1 MTTFFCMRHGLTD
14 WNAQS
19 RIQGNTDT
27 SLNDEGRD
35 MARAWAKTLDGGGL
49 DLIVTS
55 TLDRA
60 RETGA
65 IVNETLGLP
74 MIEDER
80 LGEQDWGEWTGLT
93 KAELGDMRKLVRQQ
107 ENKGFDFRPKGGE
120 SRNDVLMRACD
131 ALIDI
136 SEEHPGKSILVVTHN
151 GVLKC
156 LAYALSG
163 LDFTPGDPM
172 PLKDYKLHRIE
183 CMEMEL
189 AIGELNMEL

>member
-14 WNAQS
+14 WNVES

-27 SLNDEGRD
+27 ALNEKGRN
-35 MARAWAKTLDGGGL
+35 MAREWAKTLEHGGL
-49 DLIVTS
+49 DLMVTS
-55 TLDRA
+55 TLGRA
-60 RETGA
+60 GETGA
-65 IVNETLGLP
+65 IINETLDLP
-74 MIEDER
+74 VIEDER
-80 LGEQDWGEWTGLT
+80 LCEQDWGEWTGLT
-93 KAELGDMRKLVRQQ
+93 KKDLGDMRKLVRQQ

-120 SRNDVLMRACD
+120 SRNEVLMRVCD

-136 SEEHPGKSILVVTHN
+136 SDDYPGKSILVVTHS

-163 LDFTPGDPM
+163 LDFKPGEPV
-172 PLKDYKLHRIE
+172 PIKDYTLHRIE

-189 AIGELNMEL
+189 AIGELNMDL